1 MSFSRKHV
9 SLLVLAATV
18 AVLALV
24 MPQAAGE
31 DQVHQGLDKL
41 GEDTKNF
48 VEGVRK
54 QLKDAYD
61 GLSPETKSNI
71 ASVQKTLE
79 DTAKS
84 IKEKTTS
91 ALESAKV
98 DENVKAFQ
106 AKIGELYENAKKGLE
121 TPKSK

>member
-1 MSFSRKHV
+1 
-9 SLLVLAATV
+9 
-18 AVLALV
+18 

-41 GEDTKNF
+41 GEDTKKF
-48 VEGVRK
+48 LDGVQK

-61 GLSPETKSNI
+61 GLSPATKQNI
-71 ASVQKTLE
+71 ASVHKTLE

-121 TPKSK
+121 PPKSK